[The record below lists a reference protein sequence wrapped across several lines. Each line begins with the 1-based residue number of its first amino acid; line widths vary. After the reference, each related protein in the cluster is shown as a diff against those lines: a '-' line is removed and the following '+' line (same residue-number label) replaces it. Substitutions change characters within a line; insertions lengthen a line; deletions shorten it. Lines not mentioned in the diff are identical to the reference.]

1 MDADIRT
8 ERPEDAD
15 SIHAVT
21 IAAFM
26 DAPHTSHTEQ
36 FVVREL
42 RRAGQLAVSLVAAL
56 GGQVVGH
63 VAISPVTISD
73 GTGDWFGLGPVSVVP
88 RYQRRGL
95 GSRLVRDALVRLR
108 AAGGRGCV
116 LVGEPAYYGRFG
128 FRAEPGLVLPG
139 VPPQYFQALCLA
151 RAMPAG
157 VVTFHAAFAAKE

>member
-1 MDADIRT
+1 MDADIRP
-8 ERPEDAD
+8 ERPGDAD

-21 IAAFM
+21 IAAFL

-116 LVGEPAYYGRFG
+116 LVGEPAYYSRFG

-151 RAMPAG
+151 GAMPAG
-157 VVTFHAAFAAKE
+157 LVTFHAAFAAKE

>member
-1 MDADIRT
+1 MDADIRP

-21 IAAFM
+21 IGAFM

-42 RRAGQLAVSLVAAL
+42 RRANQLAVSLVAAF

-63 VAISPVTISD
+63 VAVSPVTISD

-88 RYQRRGL
+88 QHQRRGL
-95 GSRLVRDALVRLR
+95 GSRLVREALVRLR
-108 AAGGRGCV
+108 ALGGRGCV

-139 VPPQYFQALCLA
+139 IPPHYFQALCLA
-151 RAMPAG
+151 GPMPAG
-157 VVTFHAAFAAKE
+157 LVTFHPAFAAKD